1 MNNNNKAMIWSFI
14 AVFILALAIL
24 FFMFLDKP
32 VRNDINRQSEWL
44 DSNVVFP
51 TQP

>member
-1 MNNNNKAMIWSFI
+1 MNKSNKAILWAFI

-32 VRNDINRQSEWL
+32 VRNDIVHQSEWL
-44 DSNVVFP
+44 DSNVVDP
-51 TQP
+51 AQP